1 MIQKINLNR
10 DQVGKLNNII
20 NQFDYINNF
29 TIELDKSYD
38 NEDITL
44 VKITLFDTD
53 DTIIDIT

>member
-38 NEDITL
+38 NEDMTL